1 MNLRAMVPDDADEAA
16 GLIGMTFPEPVRQYA
31 AYAQSG
37 TAAHLRDRIEGREH
51 PGPEGLVVAEE
62 QGTIVGCADV
72 RGDGISALLAYL
84 AVAPAHRG
92 HGLGTDLLVHA
103 LDAFPSATD
112 VALDV
117 FAENGSARRLYERL
131 GFLVIERRGWY
142 VRPLP
147 KPDHSRPLGQ
157 GRSEAH
163 RQDRYGFSLLHLGS
177 GERPRTLGRIGDAVL
192 RCPTETEF
200 CDDSILAIART
211 AVPGLTEALLVA
223 EQPPTAPGTRRIA
236 EALRMSSPTRLVLAA
251 ALTPQS
257 HGGSR

>member
-31 AYAQSG
+31 AYAQPG
-37 TAAHLRDRIEGREH
+37 TAAHLRDRIEGRET

-72 RGDGISALLAYL
+72 RGDGTTALLAYL

-92 HGLGTDLLVHA
+92 HGLGTGLLVHA

-147 KPDHSRPLGQ
+147 KPNQRCQLRQDG
-157 GRSEAH
+157 SETH
-163 RQDRYGFSLLHLGS
+163 RQDRYGFSLLELSS
-177 GERPRTLGRIGDAVL
+177 GEHPSTLGRIGEAVL

-200 CDDSILAIART
+200 CDDSILALART
-211 AVPGLTEALLVA
+211 AVSGLTEALLIA
-223 EQPPTAPGTRRIA
+223 KRPPTAPDTRRIA
-236 EALRMSSPTRLVLAA
+236 EALRMSSPARLVLTAA
-251 ALTPQS
+251 RAPMRQE
-257 HGGSR
+257 GRG